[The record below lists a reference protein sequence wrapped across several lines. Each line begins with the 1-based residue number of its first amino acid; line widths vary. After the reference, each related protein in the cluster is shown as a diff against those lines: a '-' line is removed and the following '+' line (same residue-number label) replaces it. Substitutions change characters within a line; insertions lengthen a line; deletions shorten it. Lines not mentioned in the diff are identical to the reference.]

1 MPYDR
6 YLGEGHDTSEILKL
20 MVHDPSSGIDLPAAI
35 LLETVQGEGGLT
47 AASKQ
52 WVECVA
58 KIARSVGA
66 LLIIDDIQAGCG
78 RTGSFFSFEPF
89 DIKPDIITMAKSISG
104 YGLPMSLVLVDPE
117 FDCLGPG
124 EHNGTFRGNSHAF
137 ATAKAAIDKF
147 WIDDTFL
154 SSFDEKEQIIIET
167 LQSLSNIIENS
178 QLKGRGLFRG
188 IDVLSGQL
196 ANKICGT
203 AFENGL
209 ILETSGSDEQVI
221 KILAALTISKDEL
234 KNGLD
239 ILSSA
244 TETTLQSSNLAAE

>member
-1 MPYDR
+1 M
-6 YLGEGHDTSEILKL
+6 
-20 MVHDPSSGIDLPAAI
+20 
-35 LLETVQGEGGLT
+35 
-47 AASKQ
+47 
-52 WVECVA
+52 A

-117 FDCLGPG
+117 FDCLSPG

-188 IDVLSGQL
+188 IDVLSGAL
-196 ANKICGT
+196 ANKICRT

-209 ILETSGSDEQVI
+209 ILETSGSDGQVI

-239 ILSSA
+239 ILRSA